1 MNNTIM
7 YIAIALF
14 IAILVS
20 GIFLV
25 LKYTKKEKLTQDQVD
40 FLNKQYKKII
50 REIDEKSQIIHLD
63 KLYHKT
69 LVEFWYTGTFWE
81 ILKMKPEQISDI
93 QKIWELHKLRN
104 KLVHDFDNHEVVYL
118 RKKSK
123 EFQAEWNKLLSK
135 CS

>member
-1 MNNTIM
+1 
-7 YIAIALF
+7 
-14 IAILVS
+14 
-20 GIFLV
+20 
-25 LKYTKKEKLTQDQVD
+25 
-40 FLNKQYKKII
+40 
-50 REIDEKSQIIHLD
+50 
-63 KLYHKT
+63 
-69 LVEFWYTGTFWE
+69 
-81 ILKMKPEQISDI
+81 MKPEQISDI

>member
-1 MNNTIM
+1 MNDTIM

-25 LKYTKKEKLTQDQVD
+25 LKYTKKEKLTDEQVT
-40 FLNKQYKKII
+40 FLNKQFKKII
-50 REIDEKSQIIHLD
+50 RDIDEKSQIIHLD

-69 LVEFWYTGTFWE
+69 LVEFGFSWTFWE
-81 ILKMKPEQISDI
+81 ILKSKPEQIWDI

-104 KLVHDFDNHEVVYL
+104 KLVHDFDNHEVIYL
-118 RKKSK
+118 KKKSK
-123 EFQAEWNKLLSK
+123 EFQTEWKKLLSELT
-135 CS
+135 

>member
-1 MNNTIM
+1 MNEIF

-14 IAILVS
+14 VAIIIS

-25 LKYTKKEKLTQDQVD
+25 LKYTKKEKLSVQQIA
-40 FLNKQYKKII
+40 FLQKQFKKII
-50 REIDEKSQIIHLD
+50 QEIDEKSQIIHLD

-69 LVEFWYTGTFWE
+69 LKEFGFSWTFWE

-104 KLVHDFDNHEVVYL
+104 NLVHDFDNHDIIYL
-118 RKKSK
+118 RKKSR
-123 EFQAEWNKLLSK
+123 EFQSEWKKLLKK

>member
-69 LVEFWYTGTFWE
+69 LVEF
-81 ILKMKPEQISDI
+81 
-93 QKIWELHKLRN
+93 
-104 KLVHDFDNHEVVYL
+104 
-118 RKKSK
+118 
-123 EFQAEWNKLLSK
+123 
-135 CS
+135 